1 MFLVL
6 MLQFPV
12 GHFKEGRTPH
22 RTVAGWDSS
31 KDEQGSPLPCELA
44 TIESTVSQG
53 SVNME
58 RVKMVLTVNP

>member
-12 GHFKEGRTPH
+12 GHFKEGSTPH
-22 RTVAGWDSS
+22 WTVAGWDSN

-44 TIESTVSQG
+44 TIESTVSQC
-53 SVNME
+53 SVNVE
-58 RVKMVLTVNP
+58 RVKMVLL